1 LVNNPLWRGRPPG
14 PGYSCDRTFEKVSVF
29 PIQKS
34 NSDKTYVILTA
45 KPMVA
50 GPGPVSSVAA
60 SVAWVHVV
68 VKGDEDLV
76 VEGWD
81 LWLVSFDCS

>member
-1 LVNNPLWRGRPPG
+1 LVNNPLCRYRPHR
-14 PGYSCDRTFEKVSVF
+14 PGYSCDRTFGKVSVF